1 METISRRKFLGLSAA
16 AAAATIVRPASGG
29 FADTLRVA
37 VLGARVRGIVHAGN
51 LAGQHGCQVTTICDV
66 DESVI
71 GPAMR
76 TVEKAQGKPPRFET
90 DLRRVMDD
98 RSIDIVTI
106 ALPNHWHALAAM
118 WAMQAGKDVYLEK
131 PISHNVLEGRL
142 LVQAAR
148 KLGRICQ
155 AGMQCRSHPGMRQA
169 IDYVRSG
176 RLGRVKLV
184 RGLCYKW
191 RPAIGR
197 VEEEPKK
204 PAWYDLWCGPAP
216 DRPMHRR
223 QLHYD
228 WHWQWDYGNGELGN
242 QGVHQ
247 LDLARWG
254 LGRSGAPHAVTTIG
268 GRLGPRDDGET
279 PNTSLTW
286 YDYGDCEILFEVRGL
301 PTAAFEKTKIGVI
314 FYGTDAT
321 LVCSSYTGGT
331 VLDREGHVIQRFDE
345 PGDHYGN
352 FIDAVRS
359 HRAEALNAD
368 IEEGHQS
375 SMLVH
380 LGNISYR
387 LADDRPWTGA
397 KPAMS
402 DRSSQEAMARML
414 DHLHTDRVAPDRLRV
429 GARLEFDAAR
439 ERFNRADVNAFLS
452 RPYRQGFTMPRV

>member
-1 METISRRKFLGLSAA
+1 MEAISRREFLGLTAA
-16 AAAATIVRPASGG
+16 AAAGAIVRPASGG
-29 FADTLRVA
+29 SADTLRVA
-37 VLGARVRGIVHAGN
+37 VLGARIRGVVHAAN
-51 LAGQHGCQVTTICDV
+51 LAGQHGCRVATICDV

-76 TVEKAQGKPPRFET
+76 TVEKAQGKLPHFEP

-131 PISHNVLEGRL
+131 PISHNASEGRL

-155 AGMQCRSHPGMRQA
+155 SGMQCRSHPGMRQA
-169 IDYVRSG
+169 IDCVRSG
-176 RLGRVKLV
+176 RLGHVKLV

-197 VEEEPKK
+197 IEQEPKR
-204 PAWYDLWCGPAP
+204 PGWYDLWCGPAP

-254 LGRSGAPHAVTTIG
+254 LGRTGAPHAVTTIG
-268 GRLGPRDDGET
+268 GRLGPLDDGET

-286 YDYGDCEILFEVRGL
+286 FDYGDCEILFEVRGL
-301 PTAAFEKTKIGVI
+301 PTGAFEKTKIGVI
-314 FYGTDAT
+314 FYGSDAT

-331 VLDREGHVIQRFDE
+331 VFDRQGHVIQQFNE
-345 PGDHYGN
+345 AGDHYAN
-352 FIDAVRS
+352 FIDAVRGR
-359 HRAEALNAD
+359 RADALNAD

-375 SMLVH
+375 SLLVH

-387 LADDRPWTGA
+387 LAGDRAWAPTTTLS
-397 KPAMS
+397 S
-402 DRSSQEAMARML
+402 DSSSQEAITRML
-414 DHLHTDRVAPDRLRV
+414 EHLHTDRVVPDRLRA
-429 GARLEFDAAR
+429 GPRLDFDAAS
-439 ERFNRADVNAFLS
+439 ERFVRADANAFLS
-452 RPYRQGFTMPRV
+452 RAYRPGFTMPRI

>member
-1 METISRRKFLGLSAA
+1 MEAITRRRFLGISAA
-16 AAAATIVRPASGG
+16 AAAGAIVRPASGG
-29 FADTLRVA
+29 SADTLRVA

-51 LAGQHGCQVTTICDV
+51 FAGRHGCQVTTICDV

-71 GPAMR
+71 APAMR
-76 TVEKAQGKPPRFET
+76 AVEKAQGKPPHFEP

-131 PISHNVLEGRL
+131 PVSHNVLEGRL

-148 KLGRICQ
+148 KFGRICQ

-169 IDYVRSG
+169 IDYVRAG
-176 RLGRVKLV
+176 RLGHVKLV

-197 VEEEPKK
+197 VEGEPKR
-204 PAWYDLWCGPAP
+204 PGWYDLWCGPAP

-254 LGRSGAPHAVTTIG
+254 LGRNTAPRAVTTVG
-268 GRLGPRDDGET
+268 GRLGPLDDGET

-286 YDYGDCEILFEVRGL
+286 FDYGDSEILFEVRGL
-301 PTAAFEKTKIGVI
+301 PTSQFEKTKIGVI
-314 FYGTDAT
+314 FYGSDAT
-321 LVCSSYTGGT
+321 LVCSCYTGGT
-331 VLDREGHVIQRFDE
+331 VLDHKGQVIQRFDE

-352 FIDAVRS
+352 FVDAVRS
-359 HRAEALNAD
+359 HRADVLNAQ
-368 IEEGHQS
+368 IEEGNQS
-375 SMLVH
+375 SLLVH
-380 LGNISYR
+380 LANISYR
-387 LADDRPWTGA
+387 LAGNSPWSGA
-397 KPAMS
+397 KAVLS
-402 DRSSQEAMARML
+402 DRSSQDAVARML
-414 DHLHTDRVAPDRLRV
+414 EHLHADGVAPDRLRV
-429 GARLEFDAAR
+429 GPRLEFDAVN
-439 ERFNRADVNAFLS
+439 ERFARADANAFLS
-452 RPYRQGFTMPRV
+452 RPYRQGFAMPSV